1 MISKTLRLS
10 HNTTAHYLEQGEGEP
25 LVLVHGV
32 GLQAMAWHPQ
42 IAYFSTR
49 YRVIAMDMP
58 GHGRSARIQD
68 DANLRDYVHWMHA
81 CLEQLSV
88 GPVNLAGHSMGSLIA
103 AGTAIEYPER
113 VKRMAVLN
121 GVYRRSARAR
131 KAVMQRAQALWRGEM
146 DIETPLRRWFTPDA
160 AQHAITAQ
168 VRSWLA
174 QVDRAGYATAYTA
187 FAQGDDVYADR
198 WSSIQ
203 CPTLALTGADDGNST
218 AAMARTMARRAK
230 NGQAVVIAGERHMV
244 NLTAPDA
251 VNQAMQNWLQMD

>member
-10 HNTTAHYLEQGEGEP
+10 RNATAHYLAQGEGEP
-25 LVLVHGV
+25 LVLLHGV

-49 YRVIAMDMP
+49 YRVIALDMP

-68 DANLRDYVHWMHA
+68 DAQLKDYVHWLHA
-81 CLEQLSV
+81 CLEALSV

-103 AGTAIEYPER
+103 AGTAIEYPQR
-113 VKRMAVLN
+113 VKRIAILN
-121 GVYRRSARAR
+121 GVYRRSPHARA
-131 KAVMQRAQALWRGEM
+131 AVMQRAQALRRGEM
-146 DIETPLRRWFTPDA
+146 DIDTPLRRWFAPSA
-160 AQHAITAQ
+160 AQRAVMAQ
-168 VRSWLA
+168 VRSWLE
-174 QVDRAGYATAYTA
+174 QVDPAGYATAYAA

-198 WSSIQ
+198 WSRIQ

-218 AAMARTMARRAK
+218 AAMARTMASLATH
-230 NGQAVVIAGERHMV
+230 GQAVVIAGERHMV

-251 VNQAMQNWLQMD
+251 VNQAMQGWLEMR